1 MNPIVFALRHP
12 ITMIMLVVTLIGG
25 GILALWSMRVDI
37 FPPINQPKIYVFVNY
52 GGYDPYQMEGLL
64 VSPFEFWFQFVDGVR
79 SMESKSIQQVAVVEL
94 SFYPDTDMSKA
105 MAQVVSV
112 ASRAQATQPDGTLPP
127 LIMQMDAGNVPVGYL
142 VFRTKTHSLGEIG
155 DLVQYRVKPLLQTY
169 VPGTVSTAPYGSS
182 IRAIT
187 VNVDPDKLRNYNLT
201 PQDVVNAV
209 NQGNVISP
217 SGNLYVQGTMP
228 VTPTNAMIREPKVFE
243 SIPLVPGRDVYVRDV
258 GTVADAT
265 DLNYGYALVDG
276 RKSLY
281 VPIIKKSTAS
291 TLTVVSNIK
300 KAMPVF
306 KGVLPEDVD
315 IDFAFDES
323 PTVVTAVE
331 NVATEGLIGAGL
343 TGLMILLFL
352 RDWRSV
358 IVVVFNIPMALLGSL
373 CGLWLTG
380 NTINI
385 MTLGGLALAIGI
397 LVDEATVEI
406 ENIHVQMGRTP
417 SLSRAVLNG
426 NHITAVPRL
435 LALLCILSVFI
446 PAFLMEEPVRSLFV
460 PLSLAVGFAMISSYL
475 LSSTVVP
482 VLSVWLLKHH
492 GEGGPHEP
500 SGATGA
506 AWLAAPTFLSS
517 LRRRLASFSF
527 ARVQAAFGAAVGWL
541 VGWRWL
547 VVPAYF
553 VGCAALLWGL
563 GTRLGTELFPQ
574 VDSGEFVIRFRAP
587 PGSDFEITRQVW
599 AKALQVIQEEAGA
612 ENVAIGMGFA
622 GQISPLFSI
631 NNLILFMRGP
641 DDGQMRV
648 ALREGSGI
656 RLQPFRERLRE
667 ALPQKVKPWLAD
679 LLQKQGLTEE
689 LAQARA
695 EQVIFGFEP
704 GDMVSEVM
712 SFGSPAPIEVVVASP
727 NLAETRA
734 HAQRIMAAMKKIPS
748 LRDVRFQQELDYPT
762 VPVEID
768 RERAGL
774 SGATARQVANA
785 VLVSSNSSRYVTR
798 IFWVDVKNGNSYQV
812 QVEIPT
818 PQMNAP
824 AQLETVS
831 LAKVDPALNLMI
843 RDVARV
849 GQGTMPGEI
858 DRTSSQRYVSITA
871 NVEGE
876 DLGRASRQ
884 IEQAIAA
891 AGDPPRGVRVLTRG
905 QVAPMNEMFRAL
917 AYGLAFAVVVI
928 LVLLTAYFQSLR
940 LALAS
945 VSAVPGVLCGVVVML
960 LVTGTTLNIESFMGS
975 IMCIGVSVSNSVM
988 LVTFIAMEWRER
1000 KVVPEAARA
1009 GAQDR
1014 LRPILMTACAMTVGM
1029 VPMAL
1034 ALERGSE
1041 MEAPLG
1047 RAVIGGLVVS
1057 TFVTLFI
1064 VPSVFALLMGLFWSV
1079 PRSPSL
1085 YPDDPDSSHY
1095 APVVPEPEAAHG
1107 DSAASQP
1114 VRPEDHP

>member
-1 MNPIVFALRHP
+1 
-12 ITMIMLVVTLIGG
+12 
-25 GILALWSMRVDI
+25 
-37 FPPINQPKIYVFVNY
+37 
-52 GGYDPYQMEGLL
+52 
-64 VSPFEFWFQFVDGVR
+64 VDGVR
-79 SMESKSIQQVAVVEL
+79 SMESRSIQQVAVVKL

-112 ASRAQATQPDGTLPP
+112 ASRAQATQPAGTLPP

-142 VFRTKTHSLGEIG
+142 VFRTQTRALGEIG
-155 DLVQYRVKPLLQTY
+155 DLAMFRVRPLLQTY

-187 VNVDPDKLRNYNLT
+187 VSVDPDKLRSYNLT
-201 PQDVVNAV
+201 PQDVVSAV
-209 NQGNVISP
+209 NQGNAISP
-217 SGNLYVQGTMP
+217 SGNLYILGAMP
-228 VTPTNAMIREPKVFE
+228 LVPNNAMVREPKNFG
-243 SIPLVPGRDVYVRDV
+243 SIPVRPGRNVYVRDIAK
-258 GTVADAT
+258 VADAT

-276 RKSLY
+276 RKSIY

-291 TLTVVSNIK
+291 TLQVVSDIK

-315 IDFAFDES
+315 LDFALDES
-323 PTVVTAVE
+323 PTVVTAVN
-331 NVATEGLIGAGL
+331 NVATEGLIGAAL
-343 TGLMILLFL
+343 TGLMILVFL

-417 SLSRAVLNG
+417 SLSRAVLHG

-446 PAFLMEEPVRSLFV
+446 PAFLMAEPVRSLFV
-460 PLSLAVGFAMISSYL
+460 PLALAVGFAMISSYL

-492 GEGGPHEP
+492 GAPLPENHETHE
-500 SGATGA
+500 SSRAFKTIFRLFRG
-506 AWLAAPTFLSS
+506 LSF
-517 LRRRLASFSF
+517 FSF
-527 ARVQAAFGAAVGWL
+527 ARVQTAFGAAVGWL
-541 VGWRWL
+541 VGWRWV
-547 VVPAYF
+547 VVPAYA
-553 VGCAALLWGL
+553 VICAALLWVL
-563 GTRLGTELFPQ
+563 GNRLGTELFPQ
-574 VDSGEFVIRFRAP
+574 VDSGQFVIRFRAP

-612 ENVAIGMGFA
+612 ENVDVSMGFA
-622 GQISPLFSI
+622 GQVSPLFSI
-631 NNLILFMRGP
+631 NNLILFMRAP

-656 RLQPFRERLRE
+656 RLQPFRVRLRE
-667 ALPQKVKPWLAD
+667 ALPRKVKPWLAD
-679 LLQKQGLTEE
+679 LLQKQGLTQER
-689 LAQARA
+689 AQAQA
-695 EQVIFGFEP
+695 EQVTFGFEP

-712 SFGSPAPIEVVVASP
+712 TFGSPTPIEVVVASP
-727 NLAETRA
+727 NLADTRA
-734 HAQRIMAAMKKIPS
+734 HAGRIMAEMRKIPA
-748 LRDVRFQQELDYPT
+748 LRDVSFQQELDYPT
-762 VPVEID
+762 MPVEID

-774 SGATARQVANA
+774 SGVTAGQVANA
-785 VLVSSNSSRYVTR
+785 VVVSSSSSRYVAR
-798 IFWVDVKNGNSYQV
+798 NFWVDAKNGNSYQV
-812 QVEIPT
+812 QVEVPT
-818 PQMNAP
+818 PQMNSP

-831 LAKVDPALNLMI
+831 LAEVSPELNLMI
-843 RDVARV
+843 RDMARV

-871 NVEGE
+871 NIEGG
-876 DLGRASRQ
+876 DLGRAARR
-884 IEQAIAA
+884 IERAIAA
-891 AGDPPRGVRVLTRG
+891 AGQPPRGVRVETRG

-917 AYGLAFAVVVI
+917 AIGLALAVVVI
-928 LVLLTAYFQSLR
+928 LVLLTAYFESPR

-945 VSAVPGVLCGVVVML
+945 VSSVPGVLCGVVITL
-960 LVTGTTLNIESFMGS
+960 LLTGTTLNIESFMGS

-1000 KVVPEAARA
+1000 KVVAEAARA

-1034 ALERGSE
+1034 AVEHGSE

-1064 VPSVFALLMGLFWSV
+1064 VPSVFALLLGKKT

-1085 YPDDPDSSHY
+1085 HPDDPESFYY
-1095 APVVPEPEAAHG
+1095 APDGSGPEAEADG
-1107 DSAASQP
+1107 DSTGSHSP
-1114 VRPEDHP
+1114 PPEDRP